1 MTGILHPALL
11 AAFTWI
17 LASFCLTPVWA
28 QTNGMPIGTAIVST
42 DKGQFKFKVE
52 KAETEAHK
60 ARGLM
65 HRQTL
70 AEDHGM
76 IFTWPKTRHITMWM
90 ANTVLSLDMVFIKED
105 GTVHRVEQNT
115 IPFSREYIS
124 SGGPVRQV
132 LELNA
137 GTASRIGLKPGDKIE
152 IQ

>member
-1 MTGILHPALL
+1 
-11 AAFTWI
+11 
-17 LASFCLTPVWA
+17 
-28 QTNGMPIGTAIVST
+28 
-42 DKGQFKFKVE
+42 
-52 KAETEAHK
+52 
-60 ARGLM
+60 
-65 HRQTL
+65 
-70 AEDHGM
+70 
-76 IFTWPKTRHITMWM
+76 
-90 ANTVLSLDMVFIKED
+90 VLSLDMVFIKED